1 MDIAINLNNIG
12 LIYDNLEQ
20 YDKSLEYHQ
29 KALENWKA
37 VDHQLGIATS
47 LNNIGIIYRNLK
59 NYTKALEYYKQ
70 SLEIKEKMGNKY
82 RITTT
87 LNNIAETYLL
97 MKEYNKAYPYFIRS
111 IKLAREISSGDLLKY
126 AYHKFS
132 DYYRETGNYKL
143 ALDYYTKYTT
153 LNDSIYSKETS
164 GKIAEMQARY
174 ETEKKE
180 KEIQILTQESE
191 IQTLELNRKK
201 FQQYYFGGIIFILI
215 VLLFI
220 LTNRNKLRQKHL
232 KTELE
237 RKNLDIEQRLLRSQ
251 MNPHFIFN
259 SLNSIQSFISSNN
272 AFLAMSYLSKFAR
285 LMRLILENT
294 RKSYVSLEDEI
305 NTLQLNMELEQIR
318 FKEKFDFSIDVD
330 PGIEVKT
337 TLIPPMLMQP
347 YIENAIIHGLMHKS
361 TKGNLDIHFDLSG
374 QVIKCS
380 IVDDGIGREK
390 AAELK
395 KEQSSKR
402 KSVGMQVTNERLAI
416 LNKRASAE
424 IKVAIIDMKD
434 EQGFPCGTRV
444 ELDLPF
450 KEEW

>member
-1 MDIAINLNNIG
+1 
-12 LIYDNLEQ
+12 
-20 YDKSLEYHQ
+20 
-29 KALENWKA
+29 
-37 VDHQLGIATS
+37 
-47 LNNIGIIYRNLK
+47 
-59 NYTKALEYYKQ
+59 
-70 SLEIKEKMGNKY
+70 
-82 RITTT
+82 
-87 LNNIAETYLL
+87 
-97 MKEYNKAYPYFIRS
+97 
-111 IKLAREISSGDLLKY
+111 
-126 AYHKFS
+126 
-132 DYYRETGNYKL
+132 
-143 ALDYYTKYTT
+143 
-153 LNDSIYSKETS
+153 
-164 GKIAEMQARY
+164 
-174 ETEKKE
+174 
-180 KEIQILTQESE
+180 
-191 IQTLELNRKK
+191 
-201 FQQYYFGGIIFILI
+201 
-215 VLLFI
+215 
-220 LTNRNKLRQKHL
+220 
-232 KTELE
+232 
-237 RKNLDIEQRLLRSQ
+237 
-251 MNPHFIFN
+251 
-259 SLNSIQSFISSNN
+259 
-272 AFLAMSYLSKFAR
+272 MSYLSKFAR